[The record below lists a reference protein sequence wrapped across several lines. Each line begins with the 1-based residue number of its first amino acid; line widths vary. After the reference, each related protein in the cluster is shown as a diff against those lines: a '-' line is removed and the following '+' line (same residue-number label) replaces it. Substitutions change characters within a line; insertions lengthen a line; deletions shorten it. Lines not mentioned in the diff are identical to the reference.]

1 MELNELLFSTKGI
14 LFLHAFLWLFHST
27 PMIFDN
33 TAMENP
39 NFKQTIFVQPEHIP
53 PKNKGREKSLEIL
66 KINFLLIYNPVTKP

>member
-1 MELNELLFSTKGI
+1 
-14 LFLHAFLWLFHST
+14 
-27 PMIFDN
+27 
-33 TAMENP
+33 MENP